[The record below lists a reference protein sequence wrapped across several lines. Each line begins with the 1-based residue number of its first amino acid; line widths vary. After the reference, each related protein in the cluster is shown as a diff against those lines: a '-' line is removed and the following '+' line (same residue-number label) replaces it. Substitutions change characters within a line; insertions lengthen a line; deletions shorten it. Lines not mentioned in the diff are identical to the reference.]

1 VAIAMAELVAHGFGY
16 NGFTRSSAV
25 YPSTP
30 IVARLTGESVPARV
44 LNLDGTF
51 WANSAMTHGIQVTGG
66 LDDLVPIGQR
76 RFIERGMS
84 ALVQAEDHHVVLD
97 WGQRLLDLMSV
108 GYVTSSRAV
117 VHGPRGAELP
127 LELQDGPARL
137 YRNNTALPRAFAAS
151 SVVQATAR
159 NAEDK
164 VFSPAFDPHQAVVL
178 EESPPLGLS
187 GAAPVQPVAIV
198 SYTPDRVELAPELL
212 SPSVVVLA
220 DSYDPD
226 WRVTIDGQPAPLL
239 RANARFRGVVVP
251 AGAHRV
257 VFSYQPPLVGYSA
270 LISVT
275 TLVGCVVW
283 AFARRSSARWRLSPA
298 YRRT

>member
-1 VAIAMAELVAHGFGY
+1 MI
-16 NGFTRSSAV
+16 
-25 YPSTP
+25 
-30 IVARLTGESVPARV
+30 ARLTDDDQPLPSHPQGDAAPVRV

-51 WANSAMTHGIQVTGG
+51 WANSAMTHGIQVIGG
-66 LDDLVPIGQR
+66 MDDLVPIGQR

-84 ALVQAEDHHVVLD
+84 AIVQAEDRHVVLD

-117 VHGPRGAELP
+117 LQGPGGAELP
-127 LELQDGPARL
+127 LELQDGTARL
-137 YRNNTALPRAFAAS
+137 YRNETALPRAFAATA
-151 SVVQATAR
+151 VVQATER

-178 EESPPLGLS
+178 EQAPPAGLP
-187 GAAPVQPVAIV
+187 GAAPVQPLAIL
-198 SYTPDRVELAPELL
+198 SYAPDRVELAPELS
-212 SPSVVVLA
+212 SPAVVVLA

-226 WRVTIDGQPAPLL
+226 WRVTIDGQPARLL

-257 VFSYQPPLVGYSA
+257 VFSYQPPLVGYTA
-270 LISVT
+270 LISLA
-275 TLVGCVVW
+275 TLVGCLVW
-283 AFARRSSARWRLSPA
+283 AVAGRGGARRRPSSI
-298 YRRT
+298 YRRG